1 MTATEHAVPPIHYSE
16 PCRRRNKGSATG
28 WSPVRLLLEPVMV
41 AGILQPTCALPPRL
55 DRSVWPTNL

>member
-1 MTATEHAVPPIHYSE
+1 
-16 PCRRRNKGSATG
+16 
-28 WSPVRLLLEPVMV
+28 MV